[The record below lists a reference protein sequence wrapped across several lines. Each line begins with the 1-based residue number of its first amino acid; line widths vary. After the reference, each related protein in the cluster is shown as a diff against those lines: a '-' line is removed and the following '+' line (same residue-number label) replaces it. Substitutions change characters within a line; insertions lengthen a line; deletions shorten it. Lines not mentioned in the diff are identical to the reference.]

1 MKKIGILIF
10 IVAIAAGIILAKMF
24 SFGSLPAVSMPSI
37 SFFEKVKGSGNVV
50 TEKRNVSE
58 FTKVDVG
65 GVFNVEIVAG
75 KEQSVEVE
83 ADDNLLPLIKTRID
97 GETLRI
103 ESEKRYSTRSRLTI
117 RITTP
122 NIERVDLSGAS
133 NAVISNIG
141 NEELVLDL
149 SGASRVKVSG
159 KTGSLTLDM
168 SGASKI
174 DAGELSADKVS
185 VDGSGASRATV
196 NVSKDLIADLSGASK
211 VRYMGSPSNVQ
222 KKTSGGS
229 SVSQS
234 E

>member
-24 SFGSLPAVSMPSI
+24 SFGSLPAVGMPSI
-37 SFFEKVKGSGNVV
+37 SFFEKVRGSGNVV

-75 KEQSVEVE
+75 KEYSVEVE
-83 ADDNLLPLIKTRID
+83 ADDNLLPLISTSVD
-97 GETLRI
+97 GGTLEIET
-103 ESEKRYSTRSRLTI
+103 EKRFSTRNDLKV
-117 RITTP
+117 RITAP
-122 NIERVDLSGAS
+122 DIERLDLSGAS
-133 NAVISNIG
+133 KAVLSNIG
-141 NEELVLDL
+141 NEDLTLDL
-149 SGASRVKVSG
+149 SGASRLKVSG
-159 KTGSLTLDM
+159 KTGTLTVDM

-174 DAGELSADKVS
+174 DTGELSAARV
-185 VDGSGASRATV
+185 VIDGSGASRATV
-196 NVSKDLIADLSGASK
+196 NASEDLTADLSGASK
-211 VRYMGSPSNVQ
+211 VRYTGSPSNVQ
-222 KKTSGGS
+222 KKTSGAS